1 MSFTA
6 LDVKTLREKTGCG
19 MMDCKKALV
28 ETDGDMEKAIDYLR
42 EKGMATAAKKA
53 GRIAS
58 EGVCFAE
65 VKGNTAVLV
74 EVNCESDFVSKG
86 DMFAAFAKEV
96 AEYVFNNDVKDVEEV
111 IAAMADK
118 TTEAIQKIGE
128 NIKIRRFAKYV
139 SDQAL
144 DSYIHMGGK
153 IGVIVEC
160 TNGVSAETIHDVALQ
175 IAAYKPLFVN
185 PEDVPAEVL
194 DKEKEIMIAQIKND
208 PKHANKPQAI
218 LEKMVEGKI
227 NKYYEENCL
236 MKQAFVKEPST
247 TIEKLLAAQGSK
259 VLRFTRFE
267 MGEGLQKKSE
277 NLADEVAAQV
287 EKMKN
292 N

>member
-28 ETDGDMEKAIDYLR
+28 ETDGDMDKAIDYLR

-58 EGVCFAE
+58 EGVCYAE
-65 VKGNTAVLV
+65 VRNGTAVLV

-96 AEYVFNNDVKDVEEV
+96 AEYVFAHDAKDVEEV
-111 IAAMADK
+111 ISAMADK

-128 NIKIRRFAKYV
+128 NIKIRRFEKYV
-139 SDQAL
+139 SDQPL

-160 TNGVSAETIHDVALQ
+160 TAGVTAETIHDVALQ
-175 IAAYKPLFVN
+175 IAAYKPLYVN

-208 PKHANKPQAI
+208 PKNANKPQNI
-218 LEKMVEGKI
+218 LEKMVGGKI

-236 MKQAFVKEPST
+236 MKQAFVKDPSV

-259 VLRFTRFE
+259 VVRFTRFE

-287 EKMKN
+287 EKMKK
-292 N
+292 

>member
-1 MSFTA
+1 MAFTA
-6 LDVKTLREKTGCG
+6 QDVKTLRERTGCG

-28 ETDGDMEKAIDYLR
+28 ETDGDMEKAVDYLR

-58 EGVCFAE
+58 EGVCYAE

-86 DMFAAFAKEV
+86 EMFNNFAKEV
-96 AEYVFNNDVKDVEEV
+96 AEYVFANDVKDVEEV
-111 IAAMADK
+111 IAALADR
-118 TTEAIQKIGE
+118 TTEAIQVIGE
-128 NIKIRRFAKYV
+128 NIKIRRFDKYV

-160 TNGVSAETIHDVALQ
+160 AAGVSKETIHDVALQ
-175 IAAYKPLFVN
+175 IAAYKPLYVN
-185 PEDVPAEVL
+185 PEDVPEDVL
-194 DKEKEIMIAQIKND
+194 EKEKEIMVAQIKND
-208 PKHANKPQAI
+208 PKQASKPQNI
-218 LEKMVEGKI
+218 IDMMVAGKVK
-227 NKYYEENCL
+227 KYYEENCL
-236 MKQAFVKEPST
+236 MKQAFVKDPSM
-247 TIEKLLAAQGSK
+247 TIEKLLADQGSK

-287 EKMKN
+287 EKMKK
-292 N
+292 